1 MRRFFPLV
9 IPAPPP
15 EPVSCLSSS
24 PNPTARFRVLS
35 PLSTLRRPGAAC
47 WLLLAGLLLLCLP
60 AWAQQP
66 ERPITPPDS
75 IGATRPDSLRR
86 RLDQER
92 ILNSLKAYT
101 KRKTIAGKAA
111 AALFNFTGRREERAG
126 LDAELLDRQYDRHSY
141 KVVRRINISTLD
153 AFGYRLNDPNRK
165 PRNILEKSANTLH
178 IKTSR
183 ARVRQVL
190 QFRVGEELEPQD
202 LAESERLLRQ
212 TAEIADARVFVNE
225 QTTSQDSVDIEV
237 ITRDVFSISGSVQV
251 RDVGAGV
258 IGLRD
263 VNFLGQGHQFRNRYE
278 YGRIKPQTW
287 SYEGS
292 YQVPFRNFITGQ
304 VHYLNRYENKEMNV
318 VASRGFYSI
327 NTRYAGAVA
336 LNVFDR
342 PIILNHRDGSPD
354 SLVPLRFNTQDVWF
368 GRSLRLHSY
377 DLGYE
382 NPGRI
387 IVSGRF
393 IRTNYFRRPDKTEFQ
408 NAGLVLGTVGYS
420 VRYYYKD
427 TYLFG
432 FGRTEDIPTGTL
444 ISLTSGYEFNEA
456 TNRRYFGVHAAA
468 ASYNPRRGYLYVS
481 GDFGSFVRGRSN
493 DWQQGVA
500 GGEILFFTRL
510 YHTGNYQW
518 RHFFWNRTAIGLN
531 RLPTERVLSIDGD
544 RGLRGFRTDGN
555 LRGTS
560 RFVVNYEAT
569 VYTPVSFLG
578 FRMAAVGFADAAWLN
593 TTKLQTLPFKETPF
607 TGFGLG
613 LRFRNEYTAIRTFQI
628 LFGFYPRGQFDR
640 NGIRVFENAR
650 PFYDFSDFSFG
661 QPSLVRYE

>member
-1 MRRFFPLV
+1 MSRFFAPF
-9 IPAPPP
+9 IPALPP
-15 EPVSCLSSS
+15 ELVSWTGAS
-24 PNPTARFRVLS
+24 PNPTASFQVH
-35 PLSTLRRPGAAC
+35 PLPSIFCRPGVAFG
-47 WLLLAGLLLLCLP
+47 LFLAGLLLLCLP

-66 ERPITPPDS
+66 ERPVTPIDS

-111 AALFNFTGRREERAG
+111 AALFNFTGRQEERAG

-141 KVVRRINISTLD
+141 KVVRRININTLD
-153 AFGYRLNDPNRK
+153 AFGYRLNDPTRK

-190 QFRVGEELEPQD
+190 QFRVGEELEPQA

-212 TAEIADARVFVNE
+212 TSEIADARVFVNE
-225 QTTSQDSVDIEV
+225 STTSQDSVDIEV
-237 ITRDVFSISGSVQV
+237 ITRDVFSISGSVQL

-278 YGRIKPQTW
+278 YGRPKPQTW

-292 YQVPFRNFITGQ
+292 YQVPFRNFLTGQ
-304 VHYLNRYENKEMNV
+304 VHYLNRYENREINLV
-318 VASRGFYSI
+318 VSRGFYSI

-336 LNVFDR
+336 LNSFDR
-342 PIILNHRDGSPD
+342 PLILNHADGSPD
-354 SLVPLRFNTQDVWF
+354 SLVPLRFNTQDVWI
-368 GRSLRLHSY
+368 GRALRLHSY

-393 IRTNYFRRPDKTEFQ
+393 IRTNYYRRPDETNYQ

-456 TNRRYFGVHAAA
+456 RNRRYFGIHAAA

-500 GGEILFFTRL
+500 GGELLYFTRL
-510 YHTGNYQW
+510 FHTGNYQW
-518 RHFFWNRTAIGLN
+518 RHFFWNRTAIGLH
-531 RLPTERVLSIDGD
+531 RLPNEQVLNIDGD

-560 RFVVNYEAT
+560 RFVLNYEAT
-569 VYTPVSFLG
+569 LYTPLSFLG
-578 FRMAAVGFADAAWLN
+578 FRVAALGFADAAWLN
-593 TTKLQTLPFKETPF
+593 TSGRTLPFQETPF

-613 LRFRNEYTAIRTFQI
+613 LRFRNEYTALRTFQI
-628 LFGFYPRGQFDR
+628 LFGFYPRGQFER

-650 PFYDFSDFSFG
+650 PFYDFNDFSFG
-661 QPSLVRYE
+661 EPSLVRYE